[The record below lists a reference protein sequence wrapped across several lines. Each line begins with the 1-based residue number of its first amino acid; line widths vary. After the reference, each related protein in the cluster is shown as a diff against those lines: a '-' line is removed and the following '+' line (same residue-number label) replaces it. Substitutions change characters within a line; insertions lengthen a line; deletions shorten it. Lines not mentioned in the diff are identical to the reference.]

1 MAGFTTEAKTSAR
14 KVTRAVR
21 MEQALQLRIAG
32 RNYAEIAAQLGYSSK
47 ATPYRLVQDAL
58 ADLAQ
63 KTTEGA
69 TEMRTLETE
78 RLTSVVRDADSIL
91 CSADASDANKLRALE
106 LKIKASESLRKLWG
120 LDAPQSVDLTSGGNG
135 LPSIPELIEAL
146 RAAERIEPDSEADHD

>member
-78 RLTSVVRDADSIL
+78 RLTSVVRDADAIL
-91 CSADASDANKLRALE
+91 RSVDASDGNRLRALE
-106 LKIKASESLRKLWG
+106 LKVKASESLRRLWG
-120 LDAPQSVDLTSGGNG
+120 LDAPAALDLTSGGNG

-146 RAAERIEPDSEADHD
+146 RAVEHGESSADHS

>member
-14 KVTRAVR
+14 KVNRAMR

-32 RNYAEIAAQLGYSSK
+32 RTYAQMAAELGYASK
-47 ATPYRLVQDAL
+47 ETPYRLVQDAL

-63 KTTEGA
+63 KTSEGA

-78 RLTSVVRDADSIL
+78 RLTAVVRDADAIL
-91 CSADASDANKLRALE
+91 CRPDSTDANRLRALE

-120 LDAPQSVDLTSGGNG
+120 LDAPAALDLTSGGAA
-135 LPSIPELIEAL
+135 LPSVPELIEAL
-146 RAAERIEPDSEADHD
+146 RAAETGEPSADHE

>member
-1 MAGFTTEAKTSAR
+1 MAGFTIEAKTSAR
-14 KVTRAVR
+14 KVARAVR

-78 RLTSVVRDADSIL
+78 RLTSVVRDADAIL
-91 CSADASDANKLRALE
+91 RSVDASDGNRLRALE
-106 LKIKASESLRKLWG
+106 LKVKASESLRKLWG
-120 LDAPQSVDLTSGGNG
+120 LDAPAALDLTSGGVA
-135 LPSIPELIEAL
+135 LPSVPELIAAL
-146 RAAERIEPDSEADHD
+146 RAAESIEPDVDTDNG